1 MFKSLK
7 SALVKLTPG
16 EEWRGR
22 LPFNMPCGEC
32 EEDGDDCA
40 DNARDRSALTDKG
53 GAGAKALLEEEM
65 EEAPAV
71 GGAVRPS
78 ELSGSWS

>member
-1 MFKSLK
+1 
-7 SALVKLTPG
+7 
-16 EEWRGR
+16 
-22 LPFNMPCGEC
+22 MPCGEC

-53 GAGAKALLEEEM
+53 GAGTKALLEEQM
-65 EEAPAV
+65 EEAPVV

-78 ELSGSWS
+78 ELKAHGGSVEDAGTAVELSGSWS